1 MVLCELPGYA
11 VSDYNIEGKAVMPK
25 QFSEAV
31 YAGGFH
37 FEIAD
42 TVIADIK
49 PRKSGNQVGL
59 GQAYAED
66 ATLRTVKA
74 GAGNRNAMMI
84 TFNKVFDK
92 RRRAAGYIG
101 EGDVACYLR
110 LSDECL
116 EDLVFFMGGFV
127 TVEVEQVVDTKPVC
141 GCYQAINRNIIL
153 K

>member
-1 MVLCELPGYA
+1 
-11 VSDYNIEGKAVMPK
+11 MPK

-31 YAGGFH
+31 NARSFH
-37 FEIAD
+37 FEIAY

-49 PRKSGNQVGL
+49 PRKSGHQVGL
-59 GQAYAED
+59 GEAYAED

-74 GAGNRNAMMI
+74 GAGNCDAMMI

-92 RRRAAGYIG
+92 RRRATGYIG

-127 TVEVEQVVDTKPVC
+127 TVEVEQVVDTKSMC
-141 GCYQAINRNIIL
+141 GSYQAIDGNVVL